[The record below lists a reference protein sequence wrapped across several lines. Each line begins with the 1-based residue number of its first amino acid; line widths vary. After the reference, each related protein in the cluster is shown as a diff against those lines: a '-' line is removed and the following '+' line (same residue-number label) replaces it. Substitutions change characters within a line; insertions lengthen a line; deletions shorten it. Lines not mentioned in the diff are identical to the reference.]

1 MKTVYLYL
9 ITIILILGGC
19 KQRFSPKP
27 KGYLR
32 IDLEQKQDSLFQ
44 PIHCPFYFN
53 SANYFKL
60 KIQPNCWI
68 DLEYPKH
75 NATIHL
81 TYKRVNQ
88 NLINLLEESR
98 NMAYKHTIKA
108 DAINEKTYLNNINNT
123 YGTLYDIKGP
133 VASSVQ
139 FHITDSMKHFIR
151 GALYF
156 NTNPNQDSLQP
167 VINYVRKDII
177 RIMESLQWEN
187 ATSS

>member
-1 MKTVYLYL
+1 MKIFYLYL
-9 ITIILILGGC
+9 ITIILLLGAC

-32 IDLEQKQDSLFQ
+32 IDLEYKRDSLFQ
-44 PIHCPFYFN
+44 PINCPFYFN

-68 DLEYPKH
+68 DLEYRKH

-81 TYKRVNQ
+81 TYKSINQ

-139 FHITDSMKHFIR
+139 FHITDSINHFIR

-177 RIMESLQWEN
+177 RIMESVQWEE